1 MTIKSESATYNAVN
15 WLLDRNILEGR
26 SDKVVF
32 IDDTR
37 HLTYGQLQKLS
48 CRVANALLRM
58 GVRREERVAMIALD
72 TVDFPAIFLGAMRA
86 GAIPVPLNTLLT
98 TDQYE
103 YILRDSRAK
112 VLFISSELVEPV
124 NVFADS
130 VPSLER
136 IIVIGSDGHGRR
148 TLAEEVSDEPE
159 TFETIESHAD
169 EPAFWLY
176 SSGSTGMPKGT
187 RHVHSSLAATADTY
201 GKGVLGIKEADV
213 VLSAAKLFFSYGLGN
228 SLTFPMS
235 VGATSILSAERVTP
249 ERIFDL
255 IERHQPTIFFGVPTL
270 FASMLAST
278 AKNSDLSSVR
288 ICVSAGEA
296 LPHAVAQHWT
306 LRFGVEI
313 LDGVGSTELL
323 HIFLSNRPGEVEYGT
338 CGHPVPGYE
347 VRLVDEAGNDV
358 VDGEL
363 GEMLVKAPSAAEGYW
378 HQRAKSRATFIGEWT
393 RTGDK
398 YLRSQSGRYVFCG
411 RADEMFKVSG
421 IWVSP
426 FEVESALMSHPDVIE
441 AAVIARADSDGLI
454 KPQAF
459 VVRRPDASE
468 EALEE
473 SLKEYVKKSIGP
485 WKYPRWI
492 EFVAELPKTATGKTQ
507 RYKLGGVSRTKS
519 H

>member
-1 MTIKSESATYNAVN
+1 MTIKNESATYNAVS
-15 WLLDRNILEGR
+15 WLLDRNIFEGR
-26 SDKVVF
+26 SDKVAF

-37 HLTYGQLQKLS
+37 RLTYGQLQKLS

-58 GVRREERVAMIALD
+58 GVRPEERVAIIALD

-86 GAIPVPLNTLLT
+86 GTIPVPLNTLLT
-98 TDQYE
+98 NEQHE

-112 VLFISSELVEPV
+112 VLFISSELVDAV
-124 NVFADS
+124 ASFADS

-136 IIVIGSDGHGRR
+136 IIIIGSDGHGRR
-148 TLAEEVSDEPE
+148 TLAEELSDEPE
-159 TFETIESHAD
+159 TFETVETHAD

-187 RHVHSSLAATADTY
+187 RDVHSSLAATADTY
-201 GKGVLGIKEADV
+201 GKGVLGIKEADIG
-213 VLSAAKLFFSYGLGN
+213 LSAAKLPFAYGLGN

-235 VGATSILSAERVTP
+235 VGATSILSAGRAMP
-249 ERIFDL
+249 ERMFDL
-255 IERHQPTIFFGVPTL
+255 IELHQPTIFFGVPTL
-270 FASMLAST
+270 FASMLASAS
-278 AKNSDLSSVR
+278 AKTPDLSNVR

-296 LPHAVAQHWT
+296 LPQAVAQHWT
-306 LRFGVEI
+306 RRFGVEI

-323 HIFLSNRPGEVEYGT
+323 HIFLSNRPGEVEYGS
-338 CGHPVPGYE
+338 CGYPVPGYE
-347 VRLVDEAGNDV
+347 VRLVNEAGNDV

-363 GEMLVKAPSAAEGYW
+363 GEMLVRAPSAAEGYW
-378 HQRAKSRATFIGEWT
+378 HQRTKSRATFVGEWT

-398 YLRSQSGRYVFCG
+398 YLRSQSGRYVFYG

-421 IWVSP
+421 IWVSS
-426 FEVESALMSHPDVIE
+426 FEVENALMSHPDVIE

-459 VVRRPDASE
+459 VVRRSDASE

-473 SLKEYVKKSIGP
+473 RLKEYVKRSIGP

-507 RYKLGGVSRTKS
+507 RYKLRGAT
-519 H
+519 